1 MLSLK
6 SILLQSLFT
15 VINAKYSCNFSFKE
29 KTNKENDFT
38 TITIDTDGFKKYYS
52 ETETKKRQ
60 ADSSNPLLNEFSDL
74 RNYKSDKIFKL
85 SKVGII
91 ADLQSSAFASSFFWR
106 ENGVTYR
113 LAMPITCEEF
123 TLEILFINAV
133 LNTDFGIF
141 TAPELS
147 FVETT
152 QVRRGLKMVSETIT
166 SSYKLYEGKIFIENI
181 ELNQYQ
187 GNLSDAFIN
196 HLQSLPEF
204 VQYV

>member
-6 SILLQSLFT
+6 SILLQSLLS
-15 VINAKYSCNFSFKE
+15 VVNAKYSCSFDYKE
-29 KTNKENDFT
+29 KTNKEGDFV
-38 TITIDTDGFKKYYS
+38 TITIETNGFKKYYS

-60 ADSSNPLLNEFSDL
+60 SSPDNPLLNEFSDL
-74 RNYKSDKIFKL
+74 RNYKNDKIFKL

-113 LAMPITCEEF
+113 LAMPISCEEF

-204 VQYV
+204 SQYE

>member
-6 SILLQSLFT
+6 SILLQSLLT
-15 VINAKYSCNFSFKE
+15 VINAKYSCDFAFKE
-29 KTNKENDFT
+29 KVSKDGDFV
-38 TITIDTDGFKKYYS
+38 TITIETNGFKKFYS

-60 ADSSNPLLNEFSDL
+60 ADSTNPLLNEFSDL

-113 LAMPITCEEF
+113 LAMPISCEEF

-141 TAPELS
+141 TAPELI
-147 FVETT
+147 FTETVK
-152 QVRRGLKMVSETIT
+152 VRKGLKMVDEVVN
-166 SSYKLYEGKIFIENI
+166 SSYKIYENKIYIENI

-196 HLQSLPEF
+196 HLSSLPEF
-204 VQYV
+204 KQYE